1 MKMNPFKLLANFNV
15 EFWYKM
21 FVLLGL
27 AMMFLGLLMPVQTI
41 SNGSL
46 MTMGLGVFLLG
57 TGEWI
62 NHPFVTEIDP
72 YLRFKAFGHPRR
84 NSIGGVLLAVTGGL
98 ILVAGLIAAVYSAF
112 S

>member
-1 MKMNPFKLLANFNV
+1 MNPFKILANFNV

-21 FVLLGL
+21 FVLLGIL
-27 AMMFLGLLMPVQTI
+27 MMFLGLLVPVQAI

-62 NHPFVTEIDP
+62 NHPFVSEIDP
-72 YLRFKAFGHPRR
+72 YLRFQIKGHPRR
-84 NSIGGVLLAVTGGL
+84 NSIGGVLLGVVGGL

-112 S
+112 A